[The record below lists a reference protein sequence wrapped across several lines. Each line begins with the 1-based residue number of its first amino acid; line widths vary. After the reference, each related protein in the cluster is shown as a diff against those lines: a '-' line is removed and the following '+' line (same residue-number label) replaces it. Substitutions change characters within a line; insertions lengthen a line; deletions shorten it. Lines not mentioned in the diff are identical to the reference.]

1 MHNFVGISSF
11 LFLLQLASPSAISL
25 DRFEFSE
32 KTQNIAATIQEKDIA
47 EVEEGSNTVEGN
59 GSDAEDTAREV
70 DIKVDSD
77 LHHSGA
83 AIEDNELAEEEIE
96 KDMIDFEELKAR
108 IYLLEIHLRQI
119 AKYNSLKENDK
130 FVKET
135 DATLKEIDYEVIK
148 PSEEKLMKLR
158 TQIKE
163 SNLELEDELR
173 SSADFIVKDS
183 EISIQESR
191 EKLKVMEKDLEKVW
205 EESDESEKIKLAKT
219 RDDLNKPIDGVGDG
233 FVKKEGINSYDEMKS
248 RNNLY
253 KHQRL
258 HEDENKLAQVTS
270 ELDEAGKHLDLSSVA
285 YSSLHPFL
293 IPGLTML
300 VFLFLCSAVA
310 FTLTRRRG
318 VVASRMVSQ
327 ALGRNTGYTELETV
341 GERKRW
347 DSMGQFNG
355 QQKSH

>member
-1 MHNFVGISSF
+1 
-11 LFLLQLASPSAISL
+11 
-25 DRFEFSE
+25 
-32 KTQNIAATIQEKDIA
+32 
-47 EVEEGSNTVEGN
+47 
-59 GSDAEDTAREV
+59 
-70 DIKVDSD
+70 
-77 LHHSGA
+77 
-83 AIEDNELAEEEIE
+83 
-96 KDMIDFEELKAR
+96 
-108 IYLLEIHLRQI
+108 
-119 AKYNSLKENDK
+119 
-130 FVKET
+130 
-135 DATLKEIDYEVIK
+135 
-148 PSEEKLMKLR
+148 MKLR

-191 EKLKVMEKDLEKVW
+191 EKLKVMEKDLEKVR

-293 IPGLTML
+293 
-300 VFLFLCSAVA
+300 CSAVA

-341 GERKRW
+341 GEHKRW